1 MLLLRCLRKVAGVVT
16 VFNSITL
23 VLKYAREISE
33 KSLEQK
39 SVTKVVQNSDLK
51 LFWNSK
57 HNCSEVERAT
67 SSNFRDKT
75 NFSVAY
81 SYLTAKAV

>member
-1 MLLLRCLRKVAGVVT
+1 MLLLRCLRKVVGVVT
-16 VFNSITL
+16 VFNSFTL

-57 HNCSEVERAT
+57 HNRSEVERAT

>member
-1 MLLLRCLRKVAGVVT
+1 MLLLRCLRKVVGVVT

-39 SVTKVVQNSDLK
+39 SVTKSSSKFSCEIDLEFQK
-51 LFWNSK
+51 QIVMW
-57 HNCSEVERAT
+57 
-67 SSNFRDKT
+67 
-75 NFSVAY
+75 
-81 SYLTAKAV
+81 